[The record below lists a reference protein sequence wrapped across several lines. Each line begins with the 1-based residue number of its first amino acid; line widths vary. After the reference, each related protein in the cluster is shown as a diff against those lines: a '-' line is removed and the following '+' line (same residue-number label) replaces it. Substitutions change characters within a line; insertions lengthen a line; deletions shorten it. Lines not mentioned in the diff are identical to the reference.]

1 MGGVVSQIGTAL
13 GDALLMAWEV
23 WWALVLGFAISAIV
37 QAWVPRE
44 RVESAMSGGGARPIA
59 LATGLGAASSSCSY
73 AAVAIA
79 KSLFQKGASAAS
91 AFSFQIASTNLV
103 WELGLV
109 LWVLI
114 GWQFTV
120 AEYLGGIVMIVLVA
134 LLMRVLVPDPLE
146 RQARRHA
153 QEADSGHQH
162 HVAGDAMPLRRRLL
176 SVDAWSDVA
185 HNFRGD
191 WQMLWKEICIGF
203 LLAGFVGL
211 LGNDALSSLFMT
223 DRSGAPAAVWNVAAG
238 ILIAVA
244 SFVCS
249 VGNVPL
255 AAVLWSGGISF
266 GGVLAFLFADLI
278 VLPIIAI
285 YRKYYGRRFAAR
297 ITALLFLAMAAA
309 ALIVEAVFD
318 RLGLVP
324 TSRPD
329 RAQVFG
335 SVGLDY
341 KLVLNVLGL
350 IVFAALFGLTM
361 RHGAKDP
368 TCGMTVDRA
377 RALRLDARG
386 HTHYFCSAECRD
398 RFRGVMVDSTPPRA

>member
-23 WWALVLGFAISAIV
+23 LV
-37 QAWVPRE
+37 
-44 RVESAMSGGGARPIA
+44 GARPR
-59 LATGLGAASSSCSY
+59 LRHLRDRPGLGAA
-73 AAVAIA
+73 
-79 KSLFQKGASAAS
+79 GARG
-91 AFSFQIASTNLV
+91 V
-103 WELGLV
+103 
-109 LWVLI
+109 
-114 GWQFTV
+114 
-120 AEYLGGIVMIVLVA
+120 
-134 LLMRVLVPDPLE
+134 
-146 RQARRHA
+146 
-153 QEADSGHQH
+153 GH
-162 HVAGDAMPLRRRLL
+162 VRRRR
-176 SVDAWSDVA
+176 S
-185 HNFRGD
+185 
-191 WQMLWKEICIGF
+191 
-203 LLAGFVGL
+203 AG
-211 LGNDALSSLFMT
+211 AL
-223 DRSGAPAAVWNVAAG
+223 AAVWNVVAG

-266 GGVLAFLFADLI
+266 GGVLAFLFA
-278 VLPIIAI
+278 V
-285 YRKYYGRRFAAR
+285 GTRFAAR

-361 RHGAKDP
+361 RRGAKDP
-368 TCGMTVDRA
+368 TCGMTVDRTQ
-377 RALRLDARG
+377 ALRLDEPG

-398 RFRGVMVDSTPPRA
+398 RFRVSRT